1 MKYQEI
7 KNQQAPLIECF
18 FAFSNSQFEQ
28 GIKENNLENKKI
40 LSAGNG
46 LYGTKEGITN
56 FLGFY
61 DNLSKKIG
69 EECNPQEVYNY
80 EYANHEC
87 SYTNDDIEAIKIC
100 LGYFTET
107 QCKEIKRKNAY
118 YSINDILKN
127 N

>member
-7 KNQQAPLIECF
+7 KNIQAPLIECF

-28 GIKENNLENKKI
+28 GVKENNLENKKI

-56 FLGFY
+56 FIGFY

-69 EECNPQEVYNY
+69 EQCNPQDVYNY

-87 SYTNDDIEAIKIC
+87 GYTNDDTEVIKIC